1 MRPYVDVPV
10 LKNPPRRPTLAEISP
25 RVSLNKDK
33 ADALLGRGDA
43 SKKKID
49 ASVVPLQPSK
59 LSNHVSSKKRG
70 REDEDDVDDPKPANA
85 KKRNTDKPKKVGAP
99 SYCSSF

>member
-10 LKNPPRRPTLAEISP
+10 LRNPPRRPTLAEISP
-25 RVSLNKDK
+25 GSSLNK
-33 ADALLGRGDA
+33 ADALLGKGDA

-70 REDEDDVDDPKPANA
+70 REEDDADDAKPAPV
-85 KKRNTDKPKKVGAP
+85 KKRNTDQPKKVGDP
-99 SYCSSF
+99 QC

>member
-25 RVSLNKDK
+25 GLSLNK
-33 ADALLGRGDA
+33 ADALLGKGDA

-59 LSNHVSSKKRG
+59 LSNHVSSKKRA
-70 REDEDDVDDPKPANA
+70 REDDVDDAKPAPL
-85 KKRNTDKPKKVGAP
+85 KKRNTNQLNKVGHIP
-99 SYCSSF
+99 R